1 MKTWE
6 QAKQNAV
13 NLHWLA
19 TLLTGC
25 GEIAASLT
33 VEAIAS
39 PDNPDSVFSAWM
51 HEWSRRLVIARAL
64 TTVREDLAASA
75 RRMALRRTEKSAL
88 PPPSPGCSIWVL
100 DPGTTKSDLE
110 RALLSID
117 VFPRAAVLLLV
128 FERVPLRDAAILLDA
143 EPDLVRKAQAA
154 GVRELTINLARMQGW
169 KSPAANS
176 NQLTDEWD
184 HA

>member
-1 MKTWE
+1 MKTWV

-19 TLLTGC
+19 TLLTGS
-25 GEIAASLT
+25 GEIADDVT
-33 VEAIAS
+33 VEAIAAS
-39 PDNPDSVFSAWM
+39 DDPDAVFSAWM
-51 HEWSRRLVIARAL
+51 RAWSRRLVIARAL

-88 PPPSPGCSIWVL
+88 PPRSWVL

-117 VFPRAAVLLLV
+117 AFPRASVLLLV

-169 KSPAANS
+169 KPAAANS
-176 NQLTDEWD
+176 NQLTNEWD

>member
-1 MKTWE
+1 MKTRT
-6 QAKQNAV
+6 QNAV

-19 TLLTGC
+19 TLLTGS
-25 GEIAASLT
+25 GEIAAGVT
-33 VEAIAS
+33 MKATAAS
-39 PDNPDSVFSAWM
+39 DDPDAVFSAWM
-51 HEWSRRLVIARAL
+51 RAWSRRLVIARAL

-75 RRMALRRTEKSAL
+75 RRMALRRTEKSTL
-88 PPPSPGCSIWVL
+88 PPWSWVL

-110 RALLSID
+110 RGLLSID
-117 VFPRAAVLLLV
+117 AFPRAAILLLV

-143 EPDLVRKAQAA
+143 EPDLVCQAQAA

-169 KSPAANS
+169 KPAAN
-176 NQLTDEWD
+176 NAKNFTNEWE

>member
-6 QAKQNAV
+6 
-13 NLHWLA
+13 H
-19 TLLTGC
+19 
-25 GEIAASLT
+25 
-33 VEAIAS
+33 
-39 PDNPDSVFSAWM
+39 
-51 HEWSRRLVIARAL
+51 
-64 TTVREDLAASA
+64 LAASA
-75 RRMALRRTEKSAL
+75 RRMALRRFEESAL
-88 PPPSPGCSIWVL
+88 PPRSWVL

-117 VFPRAAVLLLV
+117 AFPRASVLLLV

-154 GVRELTINLARMQGW
+154 GVRELTINLARMRGW
-169 KSPAANS
+169 KPAAANS
-176 NQLTDEWD
+176 NQLTNEWD

>member
-1 MKTWE
+1 MKTWV

-19 TLLTGC
+19 TILTGS
-25 GEIAASLT
+25 GAIAADVSAEAIAASDD
-33 VEAIAS
+33 
-39 PDNPDSVFSAWM
+39 PDAVFSAWM
-51 HEWSRRLVIARAL
+51 RAWSRRLVIARAL

-75 RRMALRRTEKSAL
+75 RRMALRRTERSAL
-88 PPPSPGCSIWVL
+88 PPRSWVL

-117 VFPRAAVLLLV
+117 AFPRASVLLLV

-143 EPDLVRKAQAA
+143 EPDLVCKAQAA

-169 KSPAANS
+169 KPAAADS
-176 NQLTDEWD
+176 NQLTNEWD

>member
-1 MKTWE
+1 MKTW
-6 QAKQNAV
+6 KQNAV

-19 TLLTGC
+19 TLLTGS
-25 GEIAASLT
+25 GEIAAGVT
-33 VEAIAS
+33 VEAIAAS
-39 PDNPDSVFSAWM
+39 DDPDAVFSAWIRA
-51 HEWSRRLVIARAL
+51 WSRRLVIARAL

-75 RRMALRRTEKSAL
+75 RRMALRRFEESAL
-88 PPPSPGCSIWVL
+88 PPPSWVL

-169 KSPAANS
+169 KSAANNS
-176 NQLTDEWD
+176 RNFTNEWD

>member
-1 MKTWE
+1 MKTWV

-19 TLLTGC
+19 TLLTGS
-25 GEIAASLT
+25 GEIAADVT
-33 VEAIAS
+33 VEAIAAS
-39 PDNPDSVFSAWM
+39 DDPDAVFSAWM
-51 HEWSRRLVIARAL
+51 RAWSRRLVIARAL
-64 TTVREDLAASA
+64 TIVREDLAASA

-88 PPPSPGCSIWVL
+88 PPRSWVL

-117 VFPRAAVLLLV
+117 AFPRASVLLLV

-143 EPDLVRKAQAA
+143 EPDLVCKAQAA

-169 KSPAANS
+169 KPTAANS
-176 NQLTDEWD
+176 NQLTNEWD

>member
-6 QAKQNAV
+6 QAKQSAV
-13 NLHWLA
+13 SLHWLA
-19 TLLTGC
+19 TLLTGS
-25 GEIAASLT
+25 GEIAADVT
-33 VEAIAS
+33 AEAIAAS
-39 PDNPDSVFSAWM
+39 DDPDAVFSAWM
-51 HEWSRRLVIARAL
+51 RAWSRRLVIARAL

-75 RRMALRRTEKSAL
+75 RRMALRRTEKFAL
-88 PPPSPGCSIWVL
+88 PPRSWVL

-117 VFPRAAVLLLV
+117 VFPRAAALLLV

-154 GVRELTINLARMQGW
+154 GVRELTNNLARMQGW
-169 KSPAANS
+169 KPAAANS
-176 NQLTDEWD
+176 NQLTNEWD
-184 HA
+184 HV

>member
-1 MKTWE
+1 MKTR
-6 QAKQNAV
+6 KQNAI

-19 TLLTGC
+19 TLLTGS
-25 GEIAASLT
+25 GEIAAGVT
-33 VEAIAS
+33 VEAIAAS
-39 PDNPDSVFSAWM
+39 DDPDAVFSAWM
-51 HEWSRRLVIARAL
+51 CSWSRRLVIARAL

-75 RRMALRRTEKSAL
+75 RRMARRIEKPAL
-88 PPPSPGCSIWVL
+88 PPPSWVL
-100 DPGTTKSDLE
+100 DPRTTKSDLE

-117 VFPRAAVLLLV
+117 AFPRASVLLLV

-154 GVRELTINLARMQGW
+154 GVRELTINLARMRGW
-169 KSPAANS
+169 KPAAANS
-176 NQLTDEWD
+176 NQLTNEWD

>member
-25 GEIAASLT
+25 GETAAGVA
-33 VEAIAS
+33 VEAIAAS
-39 PDNPDSVFSAWM
+39 DDPDAVFSDWM
-51 HEWSRRLVIARAL
+51 QAWSRRLVIARAL
-64 TTVREDLAASA
+64 TTVRHDLAASA
-75 RRMALRRTEKSAL
+75 RRMALRPADKSAF
-88 PPPSPGCSIWVL
+88 PPRSWVL
-100 DPGTTKSDLE
+100 DPGSTKSDLE

-117 VFPRAAVLLLV
+117 MFPRASVLLLV

-143 EPDLVRKAQAA
+143 EPDLVRRAQAA
-154 GVRELTINLARMQGW
+154 GVRELTLNLARMQGW
-169 KSPAANS
+169 KSAATNS
-176 NQLTDEWD
+176 NKLTNEWVHD
-184 HA
+184 

>member
-6 QAKQNAV
+6 QAKQSAV

-25 GEIAASLT
+25 GEIAAGVT
-33 VEAIAS
+33 VEAIAAS
-39 PDNPDSVFSAWM
+39 DVPDAVFSAWM
-51 HEWSRRLVIARAL
+51 RAWSRRLVIARAL

-75 RRMALRRTEKSAL
+75 RRMALRPFEKSAL
-88 PPPSPGCSIWVL
+88 PPRSWVL
-100 DPGTTKSDLE
+100 DPDTTKSDLE

-117 VFPRAAVLLLV
+117 AFPRASVLLLV

-169 KSPAANS
+169 KSAANNS
-176 NQLTDEWD
+176 KNFTNEWD

>member
-1 MKTWE
+1 MQST
-6 QAKQNAV
+6 V
-13 NLHWLA
+13 SLHWLV

-25 GEIAASLT
+25 EDIATDVT
-33 VEAIAS
+33 VEAIAAS
-39 PDNPDSVFSAWM
+39 DDPDAVFSAWM
-51 HEWSRRLVIARAL
+51 CAWSRRLVIARVL

-75 RRMALRRTEKSAL
+75 RRVAWRGTEKSLL
-88 PPPSPGCSIWVL
+88 PPPSWVL

-117 VFPRAAVLLLV
+117 AFPRAAVLLLI
-128 FERVPLRDAAILLDA
+128 FERVSLRDAATLLDA
-143 EPDLVRKAQAA
+143 EPDLVRQAQAA

-169 KSPAANS
+169 KSAAANS
-176 NQLTDEWD
+176 NQLTNEWD